1 MFQKKLL
8 TKSKHKFRVQKIL
21 SENYALY
28 VIMWKYGTAEQAT
41 DDNIIWC
48 RKDAIYIPGN

>member
-1 MFQKKLL
+1 MFQKKLQR
-8 TKSKHKFRVQKIL
+8 KSKHKFCVQKML

-28 VIMWKYGTAEQAT
+28 VIMSKYGTAKQAT